1 MMEHEMPQQQFQ
13 PILPNQINY
22 LLQRQQQP
30 QYPANIVSM
39 VNLMQN
45 DASGPVTTTA
55 VRKSQ
60 PQMGVRALYTKR
72 NTSNQDLTES
82 QSSNPKKRE
91 RSGSVSFR
99 KNKECC
105 AECKNLSCSCY
116 NKSNESS
123 IFVKPEPVKA
133 TPFLDSMEHARRY
146 ARSSSY
152 TNMSTINITVTNPQV
167 ELNVTPIK
175 PHARKSCKTVKKL
188 SVLSLNPNN
197 PLFGNQPTH
206 SAGSNFIAKTY
217 STYV

>member
-1 MMEHEMPQQQFQ
+1 MEHEPAQQCQ

-22 LLQRQQQP
+22 LLQNQQQP
-30 QYPANIVSM
+30 QFPANIISM

-45 DASGPVTTTA
+45 DASRTVTSNS

-72 NTSNQDLTES
+72 ITSSQDLTDS

-91 RSGSVSFR
+91 RDGSVSFR
-99 KNKECC
+99 KNKQCC
-105 AECKNLSCSCY
+105 VECKLLSCSCY
-116 NKSNESS
+116 NKTNDSSS
-123 IFVKPEPVKA
+123 IFVKPEAVRA
-133 TPFLDSMEHARRY
+133 TPFLDSIENSRKF

-175 PHARKSCKTVKKL
+175 PYNRKNCKTVKKL
-188 SVLSLNPNN
+188 SCLSLNPNN
-197 PLFGNQPTH
+197 QLINGQVIQQTGPK
-206 SAGSNFIAKTY
+206 FIAKTY

>member
-1 MMEHEMPQQQFQ
+1 MEQELPQQFQ
-13 PILPNQINY
+13 PILSNQINY
-22 LLQRQQQP
+22 LLQHQQQP
-30 QYPANIVSM
+30 QFPANIVSM

-45 DASGPVTTTA
+45 DASIPAATTS

-72 NTSNQDLTES
+72 NTSNQDLTDS

-105 AECKNLSCSCY
+105 VECKNLSCSCI
-116 NKSNESS
+116 NKSSESS
-123 IFVKPEPVKA
+123 LFVKPEPVKA
-133 TPFLDSMEHARRY
+133 TPFLDSMEHTRKY

-175 PHARKSCKTVKKL
+175 PCYRKSCKTVKKL
-188 SVLSLNPNN
+188 SCISLNPNN
-197 PLFGNQPTH
+197 QLINNQAIQST
-206 SAGSNFIAKTY
+206 GSNYIPKTY